1 MKKLKIYFLLSQ
13 KFCHLLKN
21 SSRCSFFINCSKLT
35 RGTRTAYFFL
45 SSRWHFLVEQMTFL
59 KKVLSSRDSS
69 RCISSSWP
77 WLRHNE
83 WVCCIR
89 KNEKSKKILL
99 AIRIIEPW
107 RLNWDPFMSVA
118 FFLFIACFTVLL
130 LVGFTLELFFVQ
142 PPI

>member
-1 MKKLKIYFLLSQ
+1 
-13 KFCHLLKN
+13 
-21 SSRCSFFINCSKLT
+21 
-35 RGTRTAYFFL
+35 
-45 SSRWHFLVEQMTFL
+45 
-59 KKVLSSRDSS
+59 VLSSRDSS

-107 RLNWDPFMSVA
+107 RLNWDPFISVA
-118 FFLFIACFTVLL
+118 FSPFYCLFYCFVACWFYFRTFFCSTTYLKLADGETENILL
-130 LVGFTLELFFVQ
+130 RHANSPLIIYHWYQKSEKFFWNIKCWCKVK
-142 PPI
+142 